1 MTIEVNGVKLSDRTV
16 SYLGTAMWSSTVMLP
31 VCEDDLFDGCMD
43 VDEDHVLYGIS
54 ENDSVDDHFDLFD
67 FDEESLRKAQS
78 ECDDFFD
85 YIEEK
90 GWYSRAEELQGDD
103 RIAHDFWLT
112 RNGHGAGF
120 WDGDYGDF
128 VGGEL
133 TRIAKRFSEQTVLV
147 NLDGSIGVY

>member
-1 MTIEVNGVKLSDRTV
+1 MTILTGCEIAYLETILWAETV
-16 SYLGTAMWSSTVMLP
+16 CLP
-31 VCEDDLFDGCMD
+31 CDENDLIDGCMD
-43 VDEDHVLYGIS
+43 VPETNVLHGVCES
-54 ENDSVDDHFDLFD
+54 EPLDDYFSYAD
-67 FDEESLRKAQS
+67 FDVPSLRKCLTELAAFFRTVES
-78 ECDDFFD
+78 EGLYDQARE
-85 YIEEK
+85 Y
-90 GWYSRAEELQGDD
+90 GDD
-103 RIAHDFWLT
+103 EQLAHDFWLT